1 MLKYM
6 SSMNYCPRIN
16 LIPRDEWWGGGWK
29 NLGCDTKEVSWEDQL
44 STALCSISSKFLC
57 FNFLLDNLGSFKKLV
72 LSLTSGIW
80 IKYLSLSLN
89 HFPLILL
96 TSYLAFSCTTL
107 QPPPYD
113 RRTQCPIL
121 PWWWVQVSSSMAHF
135 PPELCE
141 EKRGGHCSI
150 LFDLWELSLHQPGLL
165 KEEIPQLSQQPD
177 QHQGPGLTL
186 RPSDLKCGSF

>member
-1 MLKYM
+1 MVRRRLKKPWLWHQG
-6 SSMNYCPRIN
+6 SF
-16 LIPRDEWWGGGWK
+16 
-29 NLGCDTKEVSWEDQL
+29 WEDQL

-113 RRTQCPIL
+113 RRTQSPIL

-135 PPELCE
+135 PPGLCE
-141 EKRGGHCSI
+141 EKRGGHC
-150 LFDLWELSLHQPGLL
+150 L
-165 KEEIPQLSQQPD
+165 
-177 QHQGPGLTL
+177 QHPFWPVGTEFASAWAP
-186 RPSDLKCGSF
+186 